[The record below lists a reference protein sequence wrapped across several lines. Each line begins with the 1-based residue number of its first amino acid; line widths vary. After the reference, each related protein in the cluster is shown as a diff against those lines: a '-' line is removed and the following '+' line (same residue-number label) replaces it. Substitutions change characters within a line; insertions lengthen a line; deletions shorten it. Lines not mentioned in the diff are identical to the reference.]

1 MGEGRECLGTLSL
14 PRCGSWARQESAV
27 PSRMGMLRQWE
38 VELFQISN
46 LAVGREL
53 GVLR

>member
-1 MGEGRECLGTLSL
+1 MGKGRECLGTLSL
-14 PRCGSWARQESAV
+14 PHCGSWARQESSV
-27 PSRMGMLRQWE
+27 PSPMGMLKQWE

-46 LAVGREL
+46 LLVGREL